1 MAGASPCCFWGG
13 GSFARLKLSRFAP
26 CKCSV
31 AVLKRVLLWF
41 VAGEANAMLVKAR
54 AKAEAIQLLAAA
66 LAQQVSSGS
75 LGQPPL
81 WGWHG
86 GR

>member
-1 MAGASPCCFWGG
+1 M
-13 GSFARLKLSRFAP
+13 
-26 CKCSV
+26 
-31 AVLKRVLLWF
+31 AVLMGVLLWH

-66 LAQQVSSGS
+66 LAQQVSDSS
-75 LGQPPL
+75 LGQPLL
-81 WGWHG
+81 WHWHQ